1 MSYPPDP
8 NNPYGQQPQQP
19 QQPGYG
25 YPQQPPQQPPAQ
37 PYGYPQ
43 QGVPPQAPPQ
53 DPYGQQ
59 QQPGYGYPQQQ
70 PPQPAYGGYQADPY
84 GNAGY
89 GQAEYATWGSRFG
102 AYLIDAV
109 IIGLIPFILY
119 IIAAAAFAG
128 SVTTTY
134 DSEGF
139 PHTSTSGGA
148 AGIAVVFYLLALAL
162 GVAGALY
169 LSYKEGTT
177 GQTPGKKMLNIRVV
191 READGQVLGFGMA
204 FVRKLAYF
212 LNSIACYIGWLWPLW
227 DDKSQ
232 TFADKVCS
240 TVVLKA

>member
-25 YPQQPPQQPPAQ
+25 YPQQQPPAQ

-70 PPQPAYGGYQADPY
+70 PPQPAYGAGYQADPY

-89 GQAEYATWGSRFG
+89 GQAQYATWGSRFG
-102 AYLIDAV
+102 AYLLDGLIV
-109 IIGLIPFILY
+109 GLIPFILY
-119 IIAAAAFAG
+119 IIAGVAFAG
-128 SVTTTY
+128 SVSTTY

-139 PHTSTSGGA
+139 PHTTTSGGA
-148 AGIAVVFYLLALAL
+148 AGLAVVFYLLALAVGL
-162 GVAGALY
+162 AGALY
-169 LSYKEGTT
+169 VSYKEGTT
-177 GQTPGKKMLNIRVV
+177 GQSPGKKVLNIRVV